1 MCFRAINFSLVKLVL
16 PVWYI
21 SLLTQCG
28 NRENELV
35 DFSLHW
41 RRKKALNIYIYIYIF
56 FFEKI
61 KNKRVYISKRLLVVS
76 WEEKSNM
83 KLSLIWDSPKYP

>member
-1 MCFRAINFSLVKLVL
+1 MNRSIFNVFQSNKFFFGKISFAGLILLFD
-16 PVWYI
+16 I

-56 FFEKI
+56 FFRE
-61 KNKRVYISKRLLVVS
+61 N
-76 WEEKSNM
+76 
-83 KLSLIWDSPKYP
+83 

>member
-1 MCFRAINFSLVKLVL
+1 MNRSIFNVFQSNKFSLVKLVL

-21 SLLTQCG
+21 SLLTQCV

-41 RRKKALNIYIYIYIF
+41 RRKEALSIYIF
-56 FFEKI
+56 FFSRKLRI
-61 KNKRVYISKRLLVVS
+61 KGDTFQKGF
-76 WEEKSNM
+76 
-83 KLSLIWDSPKYP
+83 P